1 MCSSESFVT
10 RLLANEVVLLNASF
24 CFFLKG
30 PSKLSIFVLDSD
42 YLKSFLS
49 FLVSAFSQKRKRE
62 IDVWIESD
70 ISSEMLFACQRAK
83 VQKSQKANC
92 HGDFLRVRRA
102 CGSKFLVIL
111 CILVPDHH

>member
-30 PSKLSIFVLDSD
+30 PSKLSIFVSDLD

>member
-30 PSKLSIFVLDSD
+30 PSKLSIFVSDSD